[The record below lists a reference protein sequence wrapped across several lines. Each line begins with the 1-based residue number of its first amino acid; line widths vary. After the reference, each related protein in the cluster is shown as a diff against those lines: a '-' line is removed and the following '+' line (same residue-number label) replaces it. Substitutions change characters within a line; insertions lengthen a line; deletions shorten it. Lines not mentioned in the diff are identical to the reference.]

1 MSVIDSFSNSV
12 KRQKPKK
19 NQYSKIRQKER
30 CTRSLKKI
38 SLPVLFF
45 SEEVLC
51 VQPLAKHFAIIIVIT
66 ARKKSETKNYCWA
79 KNITGNSREITTVE
93 IECSKSQIF
102 SRKLNFEIWL

>member
-1 MSVIDSFSNSV
+1 M
-12 KRQKPKK
+12 
-19 NQYSKIRQKER
+19 
-30 CTRSLKKI
+30 
-38 SLPVLFF
+38 LFF

-102 SRKLNFEIWL
+102 SRKPNFENEIHDQSGHAYEIHQVHVANKKGPFRPHWSPEKPDLE